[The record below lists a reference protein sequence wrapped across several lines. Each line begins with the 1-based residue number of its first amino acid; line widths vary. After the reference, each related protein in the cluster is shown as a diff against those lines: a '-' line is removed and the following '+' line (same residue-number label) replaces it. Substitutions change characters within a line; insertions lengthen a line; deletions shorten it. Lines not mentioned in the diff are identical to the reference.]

1 MRIVKA
7 VFDVNIA
14 GSREGP
20 YEMLEPDAGK
30 LASPVLR
37 GRGGGNIALLP
48 GHLYDCAAQGDKRAV
63 LEAAQIETCKT
74 APKGVEGSQWTDSPD
89 VPTNVKG

>member
-1 MRIVKA
+1 M
-7 VFDVNIA
+7 NIA

-20 YEMLEPDAGK
+20 YEMLEPDVGK

-48 GHLYDCAAQGDKRAV
+48 G
-63 LEAAQIETCKT
+63 
-74 APKGVEGSQWTDSPD
+74 PKQSYSRSNRTGGTK
-89 VPTNVKG
+89 NV

>member
-1 MRIVKA
+1 MSIVKA
-7 VFDVNIA
+7 VLTLNIA

-20 YEMLEPDAGK
+20 YEMLEPDVGK

-48 GHLYDCAAQGDKRAV
+48 GR
-63 LEAAQIETCKT
+63 KT
-74 APKGVEGSQWTDSPD
+74 P
-89 VPTNVKG
+89 

>member
-1 MRIVKA
+1 MSIVKA
-7 VFDVNIA
+7 VLTLNIA

-20 YEMLEPDAGK
+20 YEMLEPDVGK

-48 GHLYDCAAQGDKRAV
+48 GQLKPMRYRTNDG
-63 LEAAQIETCKT
+63 L
-74 APKGVEGSQWTDSPD
+74 DSFRLPSLL
-89 VPTNVKG
+89 

>member
-7 VFDVNIA
+7 VFDVSIA

-48 GHLYDCAAQGDKRAV
+48 GRHGNDAATLAVISKGARHDRCIRNVPLRRRLQRA
-63 LEAAQIETCKT
+63 
-74 APKGVEGSQWTDSPD
+74 SPAKD
-89 VPTNVKG
+89 R

>member
-1 MRIVKA
+1 ML
-7 VFDVNIA
+7 NIA

-48 GHLYDCAAQGDKRAV
+48 GHQRVAARRFGRWCTCRRESKQPR
-63 LEAAQIETCKT
+63 LAQR
-74 APKGVEGSQWTDSPD
+74 
-89 VPTNVKG
+89 

>member
-1 MRIVKA
+1 MS
-7 VFDVNIA
+7 IA

-20 YEMLEPDAGK
+20 YEMLEPDVGK

-48 GHLYDCAAQGDKRAV
+48 DHL
-63 LEAAQIETCKT
+63 T
-74 APKGVEGSQWTDSPD
+74 
-89 VPTNVKG
+89 

>member
-1 MRIVKA
+1 M
-7 VFDVNIA
+7 NIA

-37 GRGGGNIALLP
+37 GRGDGNIVPLP
-48 GHLYDCAAQGDKRAV
+48 D
-63 LEAAQIETCKT
+63 
-74 APKGVEGSQWTDSPD
+74 
-89 VPTNVKG
+89 PT

>member
-1 MRIVKA
+1 M
-7 VFDVNIA
+7 NIA

-20 YEMLEPDAGK
+20 YEMLEPDVGK

-48 GHLYDCAAQGDKRAV
+48 GPTGPQALRGPLSSSAAAV
-63 LEAAQIETCKT
+63 DVR
-74 APKGVEGSQWTDSPD
+74 GVG
-89 VPTNVKG
+89 

>member
-48 GHLYDCAAQGDKRAV
+48 GRTDALDDIAVGSVKEKGDCQ
-63 LEAAQIETCKT
+63 
-74 APKGVEGSQWTDSPD
+74 
-89 VPTNVKG
+89 